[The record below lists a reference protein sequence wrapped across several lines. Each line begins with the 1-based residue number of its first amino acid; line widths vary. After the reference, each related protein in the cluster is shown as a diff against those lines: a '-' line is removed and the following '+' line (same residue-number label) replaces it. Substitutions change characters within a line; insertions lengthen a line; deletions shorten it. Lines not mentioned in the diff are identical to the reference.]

1 MCAKDLSL
9 FLGVAMLSAGHLRDR
24 VFRSQSAACSASL
37 ISQSYSRPAKYKPW
51 DDDCMQKAL
60 QAVKLDGASVR
71 RAAMEYG
78 VPKSTLGDRVSGR
91 VTHGVV
97 SGPPKYLNDEEEEEL
112 VRFILGCAS
121 VGYPKTRKEI
131 LSLVQTQVDKPISHE
146 WWDSLCKRHPN
157 LTFRTPAPLSIAR
170 ATAVDE
176 TALERYFDLLERTLG
191 DNGLLEK
198 PCQVFNMD
206 ETGMPLSPQ
215 SPKCVF
221 GRGEKNPVNIDGGD
235 KAQITVVAC
244 VSASGYC
251 IPPMVIWDRKKL
263 SLELTAGEVPGTF
276 YGLSDKG
283 WMDQELFDAW
293 LSCHFL
299 RYAPPTRPLLLL
311 LDGHS
316 SHYSPY
322 AIRFAAKEK
331 VIMFALPPHTT
342 HVTQPLDR
350 SCFSPLKVAWRE
362 VCQAFMAENP
372 GKRVT
377 RFNFLHLFSLAWM
390 KSMTMKNIV
399 SGFRVTGVYP
409 VNRKVVEKPKEFSKP
424 SLPEA
429 TGLAYIPL
437 YSPAKV
443 SSVEPR
449 RHTEFS
455 AEELDRFECR
465 YENGYDLN
473 TDERY
478 NNWLRMYHP
487 DECLDQSSDQGSG
500 SDDQVVVS
508 ERQQNDWQKLL
519 SVPDPLPAKT
529 LKPKQTARVLTRPE
543 FLQQMREK
551 EQRKKEAALKKEE
564 RKLAREIKAKNRAA
578 VLERKAYEQEEK
590 KKKSSAQ
597 KATRQASRV
606 REPTR
611 PVGKVTELTRPVG
624 KVTKPTR
631 QVSKVTESGRQV
643 SRIGEESD
651 SSEVQEETD
660 SSFVAESFICPLLDL
675 APPFENSCT
684 LPSPEYTF
692 NSIEQSP
699 TPSKILR
706 FTSDVQN
713 RTSVTPNAEDVD
725 KIDNG
730 AKDGEAESLRKK

>member
-1 MCAKDLSL
+1 
-9 FLGVAMLSAGHLRDR
+9 MLSAGHFRDR
-24 VFRSQSAACSASL
+24 VFRSQSAACNPSFF
-37 ISQSYSRPAKYKPW
+37 SQSYSRPGKYKPW
-51 DDDCMQKAL
+51 DDNSMQKAL

-71 RAAMEYG
+71 KAAMEYG

-91 VTHGVV
+91 VTHGVL
-97 SGPPKYLNDEEEEEL
+97 SGPPKYLSEEEEDEM

-121 VGYPKTRKEI
+121 VGYAKTRKEI
-131 LSLVQTQVDKPISHE
+131 LGLVQTQVDKPITHG
-146 WWDSLCKRHPN
+146 WWDSFCKRHPN

-176 TALERYFDLLERTLG
+176 DALGRYFDLMERTLE

-221 GRGEKNPVNIDGGD
+221 TRGEKNPVNIDAGD
-235 KAQITVVAC
+235 KAQITVVPC
-244 VSASGYC
+244 VSAAGYC

-316 SHYSPY
+316 SHYSPH

-350 SCFSPLKVAWRE
+350 GCFSPLKMAWRE
-362 VCQAFMAENP
+362 VCHTFMAENP

-377 RFNFLHLFSLAWM
+377 RFNFSQLFSLAWM

-399 SGFRVTGVYP
+399 GGFRVTGVYS
-409 VNRKVVEKPKEFSKP
+409 VNRSVIEKSKEPSAITKP
-424 SLPEA
+424 SLSEA

-443 SSVEPR
+443 SSCVEAR
-449 RHTEFS
+449 RRTEFS
-455 AEELDRFECR
+455 VEELERFECC

-478 NNWLRMYHP
+478 NRWLHMYHP
-487 DECLDQSSDQGSG
+487 DECHDPDQSSSFSVFM
-500 SDDQVVVS
+500 SDR
-508 ERQQNDWQKLL
+508 RQRSDWQKLL
-519 SVPDPLPAKT
+519 TVPDPLPTRA
-529 LKPKQTARVLTRPE
+529 LKPNQSARVLTKPE
-543 FLQQMREK
+543 FLQQVKEK
-551 EQRKKEAALKKEE
+551 ELKKKEEALKKEE
-564 RKLAREIKAKNRAA
+564 RKLAREKKAKARAEA
-578 VLERKAYEQEEK
+578 LEEK
-590 KKKSSAQ
+590 KREQEKRRR
-597 KATRQASRV
+597 KANTRQI
-606 REPTR
+606 TR
-611 PVGKVTELTRPVG
+611 PRSNIPE
-624 KVTKPTR
+624 
-631 QVSKVTESGRQV
+631 
-643 SRIGEESD
+643 I
-651 SSEVQEETD
+651 TD
-660 SSFVAESFICPLLDL
+660 SFLADSFVCPLLDL

-684 LPSPEYTF
+684 LPSPDYTF
-692 NSIEQSP
+692 NS
-699 TPSKILR
+699 
-706 FTSDVQN
+706 
-713 RTSVTPNAEDVD
+713 A
-725 KIDNG
+725 
-730 AKDGEAESLRKK
+730 

>member
-1 MCAKDLSL
+1 
-9 FLGVAMLSAGHLRDR
+9 MLSAGHFRDR
-24 VFRSQSAACSASL
+24 VFRSHSAACNASL
-37 ISQSYSRPAKYKPW
+37 LSQSYSRPGKYKPW

-71 RAAMEYG
+71 KAAMEYG

-91 VTHGVV
+91 VTHGTV
-97 SGPPKYLNDEEEEEL
+97 SGPPKYLSEQEEEEL
-112 VRFILGCAS
+112 VRFILGCVS

-131 LSLVQTQVDKPISHE
+131 LSLVQTQVEKSISHG
-146 WWDSLCKRHPN
+146 WLDSFCKRHPN

-170 ATAVDE
+170 AIAVDE
-176 TALERYFDLLERTLG
+176 DALGRYFDLLERTLG

-198 PCQVFNMD
+198 PCQIFNMD

-221 GRGEKNPVNIDGGD
+221 TRGEKNPVNIDGGD

-244 VSASGYC
+244 VSAAGYC

-316 SHYSPY
+316 SHYSPH

-350 SCFSPLKVAWRE
+350 GCFSPLKMAWRE
-362 VCQAFMAENP
+362 VCHTFMAENP

-377 RFNFLHLFSLAWM
+377 RFNFSQLFSLAWM
-390 KSMTMKNIV
+390 KLMTMKNIV

-409 VNRKVVEKPKEFSKP
+409 VNRKVVEKPKDLSKP
-424 SLPEA
+424 SLMET

-443 SSVEPR
+443 SSCVGAQQG
-449 RHTEFS
+449 TEFS
-455 AEELDRFECR
+455 PEELEKFECR

-473 TDERY
+473 TDGRY
-478 NNWLRMYHP
+478 NSWLRMYHP
-487 DECLDQSSDQGSG
+487 DECREQDRSTSF
-500 SDDQVVVS
+500 SDDQVVTS
-508 ERQQNDWQKLL
+508 DCQKSDWQKLL
-519 SVPDPLPAKT
+519 TVPDPLPTKT
-529 LKPKQTARVLTRPE
+529 LKPKQTARVLTGPE
-543 FLQQMREK
+543 FLQQVREK
-551 EQRKKEAALKKEE
+551 ELKKRRSYEKRRTQACS
-564 RKLAREIKAKNRAA
+564 RKE
-578 VLERKAYEQEEK
+578 
-590 KKKSSAQ
+590 
-597 KATRQASRV
+597 
-606 REPTR
+606 
-611 PVGKVTELTRPVG
+611 GKR
-624 KVTKPTR
+624 
-631 QVSKVTESGRQV
+631 
-643 SRIGEESD
+643 
-651 SSEVQEETD
+651 
-660 SSFVAESFICPLLDL
+660 
-675 APPFENSCT
+675 
-684 LPSPEYTF
+684 
-692 NSIEQSP
+692 
-699 TPSKILR
+699 
-706 FTSDVQN
+706 
-713 RTSVTPNAEDVD
+713 
-725 KIDNG
+725 
-730 AKDGEAESLRKK
+730 